1 MFSFLRLFYD
11 QVNNIILP
19 YGHVKCNSKGKD
31 KPILEESGGTR
42 EYSETLLHFFL
53 ERERKFLKS
62 KDMIQSVT
70 RLRISFLQKR
80 TMLLDTTTAT
90 ANTEKSN

>member
-1 MFSFLRLFYD
+1 VFSFLRLFYD

-42 EYSETLLHFFL
+42 EYSEALLHFFL
-53 ERERKFLKS
+53 GKREKVFGIQGYDPER
-62 KDMIQSVT
+62 DPVT
-70 RLRISFLQKR
+70 YFFFAKKN
-80 TMLLDTTTAT
+80 DAP
-90 ANTEKSN
+90 